1 MFDSIK
7 YRMMIH
13 NEKKHYSDL
22 LHKQEKNSDKVQKI
36 EPKVD
41 AFGLAYSIYGNYLNT
56 KMPHMNIQDY
66 ILDKAKTKHEKL
78 NLLSLGSGTGD
89 WEIELL
95 EKNPL
100 KIRCELIDIN
110 DELLIGA
117 KDYAKKHNLDLSVK
131 VQDINKIQL
140 DESFYDFVIVRSSLH
155 HFIELEHIFQ
165 QVNKSLNDGGEFIV
179 IGEVIGKNGEKLY
192 PETKKVA
199 QKIFDILPEKFRF
212 NDYTKKIDD
221 EIPDVDFSKNSFE
234 SIRSEEIVPL
244 LEENFHTKECVKFDG
259 FLSLLFDFRY
269 GTNYNLNNNLD
280 KSLVEVIANL
290 DIFYISNSIL
300 KPVCLFGIY
309 SKKILT

>member
-41 AFGLAYSIYGNYLNT
+41 AFGLAYSVYGNYLYT

-89 WEIELL
+89 WEIGLL

-131 VQDINKIQL
+131 VQDVNKIQL
-140 DESFYDFVIVRSSLH
+140 DESQH
-155 HFIELEHIFQ
+155 
-165 QVNKSLNDGGEFIV
+165 
-179 IGEVIGKNGEKLY
+179 
-192 PETKKVA
+192 
-199 QKIFDILPEKFRF
+199 
-212 NDYTKKIDD
+212 
-221 EIPDVDFSKNSFE
+221 
-234 SIRSEEIVPL
+234 
-244 LEENFHTKECVKFDG
+244 
-259 FLSLLFDFRY
+259 
-269 GTNYNLNNNLD
+269 
-280 KSLVEVIANL
+280 
-290 DIFYISNSIL
+290 
-300 KPVCLFGIY
+300 KPR
-309 SKKILT
+309 

>member
-1 MFDSIK
+1 
-7 YRMMIH
+7 
-13 NEKKHYSDL
+13 
-22 LHKQEKNSDKVQKI
+22 
-36 EPKVD
+36 
-41 AFGLAYSIYGNYLNT
+41 
-56 KMPHMNIQDY
+56 MPHINIQDY
-66 ILDKAKTKHEKL
+66 ILDKAKTKHDKL

-89 WEIELL
+89 WEIGLL

-140 DESFYDFVIVRSSLH
+140 DKSFYDFIVVRSSLH

-179 IGEVIGKNGEKLY
+179 MGEVIGRNGEKLY
-192 PETKKVA
+192 PETKKAA
-199 QKIFDILPEKFRF
+199 QKIFDVLPEKFRF

-221 EIPDVDFSKNSFE
+221 EVPDMDFSKNSFE

-269 GTNYNLNNNLD
+269 GTNYDLNNNLD
-280 KSLVEVIANL
+280 KSLVEALANL
-290 DIFYISNSIL
+290 DLFYISNSIL

-309 SKKILT
+309 SKKID

>member
-22 LHKQEKNSDKVQKI
+22 LHKQQKNSDKVQKI
-36 EPKVD
+36 EPKVN
-41 AFGLAYSIYGNYLNT
+41 AFAHAYSIYDNYLKT
-56 KMPHMNIQDY
+56 KMPHINIEDY

-110 DELLIGA
+110 EELLSGA

-131 VQDINKIQL
+131 VQDINKIQP

-165 QVNKSLNDGGEFIV
+165 
-179 IGEVIGKNGEKLY
+179 
-192 PETKKVA
+192 
-199 QKIFDILPEKFRF
+199 
-212 NDYTKKIDD
+212 
-221 EIPDVDFSKNSFE
+221 
-234 SIRSEEIVPL
+234 
-244 LEENFHTKECVKFDG
+244 
-259 FLSLLFDFRY
+259 
-269 GTNYNLNNNLD
+269 
-280 KSLVEVIANL
+280 
-290 DIFYISNSIL
+290 
-300 KPVCLFGIY
+300 
-309 SKKILT
+309 